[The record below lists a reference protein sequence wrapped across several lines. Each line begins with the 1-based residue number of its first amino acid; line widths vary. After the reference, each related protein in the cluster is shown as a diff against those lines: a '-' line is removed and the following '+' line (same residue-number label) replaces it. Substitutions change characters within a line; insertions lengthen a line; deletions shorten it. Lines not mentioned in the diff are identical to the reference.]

1 MPKVNPTLLDR
12 LIGEGKIVS
21 RKPEII
27 QATTIRDPLGYSMLQ
42 RLYGTKYGNRKN
54 LNMTPERMVYQEG
67 IDARL
72 FPRMRKADELV
83 SDRYDT
89 MDEFKDE
96 WSNAVEEAK
105 SDMADDWA
113 STLDYQDF
121 DEVNPD
127 ILEDVELPSNN
138 LRDYWPSD
146 ARDPDEIYSDFDAA
160 QDAYYAAKD
169 EQRMLRSPQT
179 RMMEQTMTPRY
190 RRYQEAMQQRAAN
203 KHYGR
208 MIAREEAKR
217 RQLDAYV
224 RDMLRSGMTM
234 EDVRRELGAVR
245 DAVPGSQ
252 NYDDLRQS
260 YGPNWNGL
268 KRTLRGGR

>member
-1 MPKVNPTLLDR
+1 MPKPNQTMLDK
-12 LIGEGKIVS
+12 LVDVFKSGS
-21 RKPEII
+21 QRKPEII
-27 QATTIRDPLGYSMLQ
+27 QAEAYGASDPLYSSIQ
-42 RLYGTKYGNRKN
+42 WKKTVKPS
-54 LNMTPERMVYQEG
+54 MTPERIKYQKG

-83 SDRYDT
+83 SGRYDT

-127 ILEDVELPSNN
+127 ILEDVALPSNN

-190 RRYQEAMQQRAAN
+190 RRYQEAMQRRDINRRA
-203 KHYGR
+203 GR
-208 MIAREEAKR
+208 VNAAIMNLARQGYSLPEIREILR
-217 RQLDAYV
+217 RQ
-224 RDMLRSGMTM
+224 
-234 EDVRRELGAVR
+234 
-245 DAVPGSQ
+245 
-252 NYDDLRQS
+252 
-260 YGPNWNGL
+260 
-268 KRTLRGGR
+268 GR

>member
-27 QATTIRDPLGYSMLQ
+27 QATTIRDPLGYSMVQ
-42 RLYGTKYGNRKN
+42 RRFGTMAGKMPS
-54 LNMTPERMVYQEG
+54 MTPERKIYQEG
-67 IDARL
+67 IEARIS
-72 FPRMRKADELV
+72 PRIKEAREKRGEA
-83 SDRYDT
+83 YDL
-89 MDEFKDE
+89 KDQYENE
-96 WSNAVEEAK
+96 WLEAVDEAK

-127 ILEDVELPSNN
+127 ILEDVQLPSSN
-138 LRDYWPSD
+138 LRDYWPSG
-146 ARDPDEIYSDFDAA
+146 ARTPDEIYEDYDAA

-169 EQRMLRSPQT
+169 AEEELFTPRYRMR
-179 RMMEQTMTPRY
+179 EQTMTPRY

-203 KHYGR
+203 KRYGH
-208 MIAREEAKR
+208 MIAREEAR
-217 RQLDAYV
+217 RRSLDAYM

-234 EDVRRELGAVR
+234 EDVRMELGAVR
-245 DAVPGSQ
+245 DAIPGSQ
-252 NYDDLRQS
+252 DYVDLKQS
-260 YGPNWNGL
+260 YGPSWNEL